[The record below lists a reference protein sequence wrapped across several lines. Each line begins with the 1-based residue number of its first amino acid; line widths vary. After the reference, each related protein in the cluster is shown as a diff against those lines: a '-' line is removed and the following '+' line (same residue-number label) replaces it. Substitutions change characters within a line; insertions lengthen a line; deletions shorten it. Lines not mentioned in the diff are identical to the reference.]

1 MTGHAKGPR
10 LLLSWLNWALGVW
23 LLAATF
29 LLSTRS
35 ELVRAED
42 AVAGIAIAVLAYT
55 SAVARPMPGLSWSVA
70 IAGLWTVIV
79 NTGAMTVPR
88 WNGVIVGAVV
98 ASLGAANAVYR
109 ATHADRLPFLDPHT

>member
-1 MTGHAKGPR
+1 MKT
-10 LLLSWLNWALGVW
+10 LSWLNWALGVW

-79 NTGAMTVPR
+79 NTGAMTMPMPR

-109 ATHADRLPFLDPHT
+109 STHADRLSFLDPRT

>member
-1 MTGHAKGPR
+1 MKT
-10 LLLSWLNWALGVW
+10 LSWLNWALGVW

-98 ASLGAANAVYR
+98 AGLGAANGLYR
-109 ATHADRLPFLDPHT
+109 TGHAHPLSLDRT